1 MAGIDV
7 LVVIYNKSLAQSR
20 TVATLNAPGDARVHI
35 ADNSTSDYGNRQF
48 AQAKGY
54 EYDDM
59 GGNAGLSRAYN
70 RVIDTLDKDD
80 GLLCLF
86 DDDTE
91 VDSRYFEA
99 LKKAAGAHPEIVV
112 FAPVVTDQKG
122 IMSPCIIRGV
132 SCRRVKSLDELPG
145 CGVSA
150 INSGLAV
157 RRHVFAGYRY
167 DEGQFLDY
175 VDHAFL
181 RDITGH
187 ERAHIHILED
197 VVLKQSFSGS
207 ARQSRAAA
215 MQRYR
220 IFKKDITYYCRKYGI
235 SPVLRWALLL
245 RRRLRLL
252 LG

>member
-1 MAGIDV
+1 MAGIDL
-7 LVVIYNKSLAQSR
+7 LVVIYNKPLAQSR
-20 TVATLNAPGDARVHI
+20 TVATLNVPGDARVHI
-35 ADNSTSDYGNRQF
+35 VDNSTADYGNLEF
-48 AQAKGY
+48 AQARGY
-54 EYDDM
+54 DYVDM

-99 LKKAAGAHPEIVV
+99 LQKAAEAHPEIDV

-122 IMSPCIIRGV
+122 IMSPCVIRGV
-132 SCRRVKSLDELPG
+132 ACRRVDNMAELPER
-145 CGVSA
+145 GVSA

-157 RRHVFAGYRY
+157 RRQVFAHYRY

-187 ERAHIHILED
+187 ERTRIHILKD
-197 VVLKQSFSGS
+197 VVLRQSFSGS

-215 MQRYR
+215 LQRYR
-220 IFKKDITYYCRKYGI
+220 IFRKDITYYCRKYDI
-235 SPVLRWALLL
+235 SSVLRWVLLL

>member
-7 LVVIYNKSLAQSR
+7 VLVIYNKPLAQSQ
-20 TVATLNAPGDARVHI
+20 TAATLNAPGDARVI
-35 ADNSTSDYGNRQF
+35 IVDNSTADYGNREF
-48 AQAKGY
+48 AQARGY
-54 EYDDM
+54 EYVDM

-70 RVIDTLDKDD
+70 RVIDTLEKDD

-99 LKKAAGAHPEIVV
+99 LRKAAEAHPEIDV
-112 FAPVVTDQKG
+112 FAPVVMDQKG
-122 IMSPCIIRGV
+122 IMSPCVIRGV
-132 SCRRVKSLDELPG
+132 SCRRVKSLGELPER
-145 CGVSA
+145 GVSA

-157 RRHVFAGYRY
+157 RRRVFAGYRY

-187 ERAHIHILED
+187 ERARIYILED
-197 VVLKQSFSGS
+197 VVLKQAFSGS
-207 ARQSRAAA
+207 ARQNRTAA

-220 IFKKDITYYCRKYGI
+220 IFRKDIMFYCRKYGI
-235 SPVLRWALLL
+235 PPVLRWALLL

>member
-7 LVVIYNKSLAQSR
+7 LVVVYNKALAQSR
-20 TVATLNAPGDARVHI
+20 TVATLNAPGDARIHI
-35 ADNSTSDYGNRQF
+35 VDNSTSDYGNRQF

-54 EYDDM
+54 EYVDM

-197 VVLKQSFSGS
+197 VVLKQAFSVS

-215 MQRYR
+215 LQRYR
-220 IFKKDITYYCRKYGI
+220 II
-235 SPVLRWALLL
+235 
-245 RRRLRLL
+245 
-252 LG
+252 